1 MKRFLVIVLLL
12 CITSIGLLA
21 QTTILKTATGEIA
34 GYHVPIEVRGS
45 DTIYIFTLPNVY
57 IYPPLRFKN
66 KQQEKYYWKLV
77 RDVKKTLPYSKL
89 ITKTIQETNDT
100 LMRITNK
107 RERDR
112 YMRKF
117 EKEIYKKNES
127 SFKNMTFNQGKLL
140 IRLIDRECDAT
151 SYELIRAYRGSFT
164 AGFYQLFAKIFGADL
179 KAEYGS
185 GKNDALIERIIL
197 QVESGQL

>member
-12 CITSIGLLA
+12 CLTYIGLSA

-34 GYHVPIEVRGS
+34 GYRVPIEISGS

-57 IYPPLRFKN
+57 IYPTLRFKN

-127 SFKNMTFNQGKLL
+127 SFKNMTFSQGKLL

>member
-12 CITSIGLLA
+12 CLTYIGLSA

-34 GYHVPIEVRGS
+34 GYRVPIEVSGS

-127 SFKNMTFNQGKLL
+127 SFKNMTFSQGKLL